1 MPTFTTYYLP
11 HVLYSLAIT
20 SLGMHLLSQRKAAEA
35 ERMQFSAQLS
45 LLEPTAARLRS
56 GERIPPQ
63 ELDRIMKLARSHRT
77 AAPEEEGK
85 VGEEISW
92 REVMLGRKKDARAEV
107 EEERRK
113 RAEEWDRKDL
123 EAGECRSSSRS
134 WHDLT
139 GGSHLL
145 SSEGSAVF
153 QLVGLVSASTTRAL
167 MGLM

>member
-1 MPTFTTYYLP
+1 M
-11 HVLYSLAIT
+11 
-20 SLGMHLLSQRKAAEA
+20 
-35 ERMQFSAQLS
+35 
-45 LLEPTAARLRS
+45 RS

-113 RAEEWDRKDL
+113 RAEEGGGRERKGQR
-123 EAGECRSSSRS
+123 ERNRNRQ
-134 WHDLT
+134 LT
-139 GGSHLL
+139 
-145 SSEGSAVF
+145 SA
-153 QLVGLVSASTTRAL
+153 RA
-167 MGLM
+167 

>member
-1 MPTFTTYYLP
+1 MPAFTTYYLP

-45 LLEPTAARLRS
+45 LLEPTAARLRA

-123 EAGECRSSSRS
+123 EAGECRSGSLS
-134 WHDLT
+134 WLDLT
-139 GGSHLL
+139 GGYHIP
-145 SSEGSAVF
+145 SSKGSTVF
-153 QLVGLVSASTTRAL
+153 RLVGLAPGSTLCAL
-167 MGLM
+167 M